1 MKRLL
6 KIEVQKYLSYTTFWV
21 LIGLHLVLLS
31 LSIFIASK
39 FDVGKL
45 SIDSFK
51 FFQFPLVWRTVSY
64 ISSWFNVLLTI
75 MLIIFVGNEFTFKT
89 YQQNVINGLSKAEL
103 IYSKLLLILAFSIYC
118 LILNVLLS
126 LSIGFYY
133 TSNIDFFLVFQNTTF
148 IAIYFLQTL
157 AYMTFGL
164 FLVTLFR
171 NTALSIVLYFLNF
184 IIIEPIV
191 RNLFPDEI
199 GKFFPMK
206 IITNLTPAPDVIS
219 FTIEEQMQSGF
230 GIQTPNSALNSFD
243 FSVLTPNLIAT
254 IIYIIVFASGSYFL
268 LKKRD
273 L

>member
-1 MKRLL
+1 MIKLL
-6 KIEVQKYLSYTTFWV
+6 KIELQKYLSYTTFWV
-21 LIGLHLVLLS
+21 LMGLHLVLLS

-39 FDVGKL
+39 FDAGMPGV
-45 SIDSFK
+45 DAFK
-51 FFQFPLVWRTVSY
+51 FFQFPMVWRTVSY

-103 IYSKLLLILAFSIYC
+103 IISKLLLILTFSIYC
-118 LILNVLLS
+118 LILTTLLS

-133 TSNIDFFLVFQNTTF
+133 TSNLDFLLIFQNSTF
-148 IAIYFLQTL
+148 ISIYFLQTL
-157 AYMTFGL
+157 AYMIFGL

-199 GKFFPMK
+199 GMYFPMK
-206 IITNLTPAPDVIS
+206 IITNLTPAPNVMH
-219 FTIEEQMQSGF
+219 FMIEEQMNAGF
-230 GIQTPNSALNSFD
+230 GTQTPNSSLNSFD

-254 IIYIIVFASGSYFL
+254 AIYIVVFAYGSYFL